1 MATALG
7 SGVTMPSRRSYFA
20 GFLCPERSWCPL
32 LDLLD
37 AGELSRSERPDRAP
51 RFYRPDRPAH
61 GVRRRLKAHRA
72 FYEEARGPIPDGMQL
87 DHLCGNRACVNPD
100 HLEPV
105 SGVENVRRSRVAK
118 LTVAAVA
125 AIKASDEPAAVFA
138 ERFGVQRP
146 AIHKIRAGRNWK
158 DVAPNAETRTA
169 RPDSHSGRAA

>member
-1 MATALG
+1 MTMDGRRARGRRYRVEVETGCWIWLG
-7 SGVTMPSRRSYFA
+7 HINSGGYGTTSRQSN
-20 GFLCPERSWCPL
+20 
-32 LDLLD
+32 
-37 AGELSRSERPDRAP
+37 
-51 RFYRPDRPAH
+51 